1 MKLVRLHLQN
11 FRCFERLVVD
21 FDPKLTVIVAEN
33 GAGKTSILDALSIG
47 FGRFLTKLPGVNGVG
62 TKESDLLIDEKE
74 HRAPFLHMGWEVIRN
89 DKQPLNWAGGRRRT
103 PNISSSDVRAG
114 ITDELA
120 EVAKNALKP
129 IDAYAAS
136 LAEAS
141 DKGEAFFLPVI
152 AYYGTNRAI
161 REVVQRRRNFRKEF
175 SRFDALVGALDPDSR
190 FKAAF
195 EWFTAMEDV
204 ERREKEARRNFDY
217 RLPVLDHVR
226 TAISR
231 MMGDCSNPRTEIR
244 PLRFLVDKRMS
255 NGVVKSLRVTQLSD
269 GYRVVLGLVMDLARR
284 MAQANSQFATNGHEI
299 LNPLDLPAIVLID
312 EVELH
317 LHPGWQQRILGDL
330 ARTFP
335 SAQFVVTTHSPQ
347 VLTTVDSECIRV
359 LSEGQIH
366 ASPPGTKGAEASRL
380 LKRVLGVEVRPP
392 ADSATKELDEYL
404 ALVQSD
410 QWMSPR
416 AVELRTILDER
427 YQGEE
432 PALIDADLH
441 IENCKWE
448 MGGP

>member
-33 GAGKTSILDALSIG
+33 GAGKTSILDALAIG
-47 FGRFLTKLPGVNGVG
+47 FGRFLTKLPGVKGVG
-62 TKESDLLIDEKE
+62 TKDSDLLIDKNE
-74 HRAPFLHMGWEVIRN
+74 HRAPFLHVGWEVILN
-89 DKQPLNWAGGRRRT
+89 NKQPLNWAGGRRRT
-103 PNISSSDVRAG
+103 SNISSSDIRAG

-136 LAEAS
+136 LSEA
-141 DKGEAFFLPVI
+141 DAKGEAFFLPVI

-161 REVVQRRRNFRKEF
+161 REEVQRRRNFRKEF
-175 SRFDALVGALDPDSR
+175 SRFDALAGALDPDSR

-204 ERREKEARRNFDY
+204 ERREKETRRNFDY

-244 PLRFLVDKRMS
+244 PLRFLVDKRMA

-284 MAQANSQFATNGHEI
+284 MAQANSQLATNGHNI
-299 LNPLDLPAIVLID
+299 VNPLDLAAIVLID

-330 ARTFP
+330 TRTFP

-347 VLTTVDSECIRV
+347 VLTTVDSGCIRV
-359 LSEGQIH
+359 LSDGKIH

-404 ALVQSD
+404 ALVQAD
-410 QWMSPR
+410 QWMSQR
-416 AVELRTILDER
+416 AVELRTLLDQR

-432 PALIDADLH
+432 PALLDADLH
-441 IENCKWE
+441 IENRKWE
-448 MGGP
+448 TDSL

>member
-33 GAGKTSILDALSIG
+33 GAGKTSILDALAIG
-47 FGRFLTKLPGVNGVG
+47 FGRFLTKLPGVKGVG
-62 TKESDLLIDEKE
+62 TKDSDLLIDKNE
-74 HRAPFLHMGWEVIRN
+74 HRAPFLHIGWEVILSN
-89 DKQPLNWAGGRRRT
+89 KQPLNWAGGRRRT
-103 PNISSSDVRAG
+103 SNISSSDIRAG

-136 LAEAS
+136 LGEA
-141 DKGEAFFLPVI
+141 DAKGEAFFLPVI

-161 REVVQRRRNFRKEF
+161 REEVQRRRNFRKEF
-175 SRFDALVGALDPDSR
+175 SRFDALAGALDPDSR

-244 PLRFLVDKRMS
+244 PLRFLVDKRMA

-284 MAQANSQFATNGHEI
+284 MAQANSQLAADGHKI
-299 LNPLDLPAIVLID
+299 VNPLDLAAIVLID

-330 ARTFP
+330 IRTFP

-347 VLTTVDSECIRV
+347 VLTTVDSGCIRV
-359 LSEGQIH
+359 LSEGNIH

-404 ALVQSD
+404 ALVQAD
-410 QWMSPR
+410 QWMSQR
-416 AVELRTILDER
+416 AVELRTILDQR

-432 PALIDADLH
+432 PALLDADLH
-441 IENCKWE
+441 IENRKWE
-448 MGGP
+448 TDSL

>member
-11 FRCFERLVVD
+11 FRCFERLVVE

-33 GAGKTSILDALSIG
+33 GAGKTSILDALAIG
-47 FGRFLTKLPGVNGVG
+47 FGRFLTKLPGVKGVG
-62 TKESDLLIDEKE
+62 TKESDLLIDENE
-74 HRAPFLHMGWEVIRN
+74 HRAPFLHIGWEVTRN
-89 DKQPLNWAGGRRRT
+89 DEQSLSWAGGRRRT
-103 PNISSSDVRAG
+103 ASISSSDIRSS

-136 LAEAS
+136 LAES
-141 DKGEAFFLPVI
+141 NDKGEAFFLPVI

-161 REVVQRRRNFRKEF
+161 REEVQRRRNFRKKF
-175 SRFDALVGALDPDSR
+175 SRFDALAGALDPDSR
-190 FKAAF
+190 FKSAF

-204 ERREKEARRNFDY
+204 ERREKEALRNFDY

-244 PLRFLVDKRMS
+244 PLRFVIDKRMS
-255 NGVVKSLRVTQLSD
+255 SGVVKSLRVTQLSD

-284 MAQANSQFATNGHEI
+284 MAQANSQIALNGHTI
-299 LNPLDLPAIVLID
+299 MNPLDLPAIVLID

-330 ARTFP
+330 IRTFP
-335 SAQFVVTTHSPQ
+335 GAQFVVTTHSPQ
-347 VLTTVDSECIRV
+347 VLTTVESECIRV
-359 LSEGQIH
+359 LNEGQLH

-392 ADSATKELDEYL
+392 LDSATKELDEYL
-404 ALVQSD
+404 ALVQAD
-410 QWMSPR
+410 QWMSQR
-416 AVELRTILDER
+416 AVALRAILDQR

-432 PALIDADLH
+432 PALLDADLR
-441 IENCKWE
+441 IENRKWE
-448 MGGP
+448 MDSL